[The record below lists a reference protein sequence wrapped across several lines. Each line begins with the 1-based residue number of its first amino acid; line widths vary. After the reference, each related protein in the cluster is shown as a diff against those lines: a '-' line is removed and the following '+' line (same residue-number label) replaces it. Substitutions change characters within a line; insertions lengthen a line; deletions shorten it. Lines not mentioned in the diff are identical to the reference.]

1 MSKALHPPLVGDNIM
16 KYELAVINTKNPNA
30 SYFRTIFGGT
40 ITEAVAKA
48 RREAGR
54 GFVVLQKAAL

>member
-1 MSKALHPPLVGDNIM
+1 M